1 MSFESHPEW
10 DLYGDNILEC
20 WRLVEYALKGE
31 YEIDIKGELNVIEPT
46 INLIKNNSQIKLN
59 LFPSTKNL
67 NLKIKEKLYSEN
79 STLRESPDVILF
91 NTKEKKVSNLFI
103 NEFIRVIKIL

>member
-1 MSFESHPEW
+1 MSIGTWCLIYGNLFCIIKLISNRFLSFESQPEW

-59 LFPSTKNL
+59 LFLRSNDVSDLFKFSKL
-67 NLKIKEKLYSEN
+67 NLKKSSKN
-79 STLRESPDVILF
+79 NPTA
-91 NTKEKKVSNLFI
+91 
-103 NEFIRVIKIL
+103 